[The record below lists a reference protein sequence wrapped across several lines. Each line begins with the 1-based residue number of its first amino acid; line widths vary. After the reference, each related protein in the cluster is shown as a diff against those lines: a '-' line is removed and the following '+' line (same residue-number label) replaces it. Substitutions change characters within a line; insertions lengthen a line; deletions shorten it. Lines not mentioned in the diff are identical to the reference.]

1 MGGSDSMKI
10 HTFIVELKS
19 GEVFR
24 RGEWGK
30 TVASASKAIRSAYG
44 ENLQNLF
51 VLIA

>member
-1 MGGSDSMKI
+1 MKI

-19 GEVFR
+19 GEIFR